1 MKKAMILVAL
11 VSMISIAC
19 KKAGPPPEKTFPV
32 KTETV
37 ARGYIASIATV
48 MGSVDS
54 KVHSWVQS
62 TIEGTV
68 QSLTVREGSRVREG
82 QVLCY
87 IMPPD
92 SLNMLGQARLEYERT
107 KHEAGGDNS
116 DDARARINEAEKEFA
131 IAKTLFRPVPIV
143 SPANGTVI
151 SKTIENGSTV
161 ASKQPLI
168 EIADLNNLVIKT
180 SVSEDLVSRLR
191 CGQKVRVTLY
201 ADAERTFDGRIS
213 VINPGVNL
221 QTRTAGVEVVVGQR
235 SSSMMPGMTVSVE
248 FVTDAR
254 NGALTVPIEAVL
266 TDVSG
271 NKRVFVV
278 KDGKA
283 VAARIVTGIEN
294 NNRVEIL
301 SGLKQGDDI
310 VVLGQENLKEGVKVA
325 VGGETKKEKTTERK
339 K

>member
-1 MKKAMILVAL
+1 MKKSMILIAL

-19 KKAGPPPEKTFPV
+19 QKAGAPPEKTFPV
-32 KTETV
+32 KTEPV
-37 ARGYIASIATV
+37 ARGYIASTVTV

-68 QSLTVREGSRVREG
+68 QSLTVREGNHVREG

-107 KHEAGGDNS
+107 KRETSDDNS
-116 DDARARINEAEKEFA
+116 DDARARLSEAEKEFA
-131 IAKTLFRPVPIV
+131 IAKTLFRPMPMV
-143 SPANGTVI
+143 SPAKGTVI

-168 EIADLNNLVIKT
+168 EIADLSNLIIKT
-180 SVSEDLVSRLR
+180 AVSEDLVSRLR
-191 CGQKVRVTLY
+191 RGQKARVTLY
-201 ADAERTFDGRIS
+201 ADAEKTFDGTIS
-213 VINPGVNL
+213 IINPGVNF
-221 QTRTAGVEVVVGQR
+221 QTRTAGVEIVVGQR
-235 SSSMMPGMTVSVE
+235 SSNMKPGMTVSVE
-248 FVTDAR
+248 FVTEAR
-254 NGALTVPIEAVL
+254 NGALTVPLEAIL
-266 TDVSG
+266 TDASG
-271 NKRVFVV
+271 NKRIFSV

-283 VAARIVTGIEN
+283 AIARVSTGIES
-294 NNRVEIL
+294 NNRVEIV
-301 SGLKQGDDI
+301 SGLQAGDQI
-310 VVLGQENLKEGVKVA
+310 VVLGHENLKNGVKVSTGA
-325 VGGETKKEKTTERK
+325 EKKNDKVLGPK